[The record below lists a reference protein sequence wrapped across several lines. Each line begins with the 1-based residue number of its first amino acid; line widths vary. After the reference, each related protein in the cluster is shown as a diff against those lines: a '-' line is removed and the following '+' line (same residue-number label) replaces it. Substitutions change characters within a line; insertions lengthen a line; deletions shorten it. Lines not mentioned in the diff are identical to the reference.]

1 MTFYRRRRSEF
12 SFFRQGVTVTN
23 SGVVPLKDI
32 TDEKATSSCQCLL
45 CCVLIVFHRI
55 AK

>member
-1 MTFYRRRRSEF
+1 MICFRRHRSEF
-12 SFFRQGVTVTN
+12 SFFGQSVTVTN

-32 TDEKATSSCQCLL
+32 TDEKASSQCLL
-45 CCVLIVFHRI
+45 CCVLIIFHMI